1 MNKFGLSSQRV
12 DVIIEQLRCE
22 RDRRALHIL
31 ADFKAGMPPAEIAS
45 VNGFRKDHF
54 DKVLKNIGE
63 LGLLKEREL
72 GFNDGKLPVYPTIS
86 ERRCSPRV
94 HSPLLVTKVY
104 EVAAPERPALIM
116 DLSERGLRT
125 RGIKGNSDEKKS
137 LFVNVSDFKE
147 TGNLEFECQCRWIS
161 AHNDPGEIP
170 DAGFEITS
178 ISKENLGLLKTVVG
192 AEFALAGVS

>member
-1 MNKFGLSSQRV
+1 MEIFRAISSHSTKRDLMNKFGLSSQRV
-12 DVIIEQLRCE
+12 DVIIEQLQSE

-104 EVAAPERPALIM
+104 EVAAARTACSHHGLVRKG
-116 DLSERGLRT
+116 SEDPRYKRQFGR
-125 RGIKGNSDEKKS
+125 E
-137 LFVNVSDFKE
+137 E
-147 TGNLEFECQCRWIS
+147 IS
-161 AHNDPGEIP
+161 
-170 DAGFEITS
+170 FRQRQ
-178 ISKENLGLLKTVVG
+178 
-192 AEFALAGVS
+192 